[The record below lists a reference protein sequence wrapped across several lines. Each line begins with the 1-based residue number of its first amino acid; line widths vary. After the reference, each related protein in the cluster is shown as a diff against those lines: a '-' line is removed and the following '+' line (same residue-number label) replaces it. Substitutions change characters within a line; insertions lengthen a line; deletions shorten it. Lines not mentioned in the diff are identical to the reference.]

1 MIIYRIVDITCSLK
15 NDSTLEILKESV
27 FNPTKEKLIKRANH
41 YENKD
46 GIVSYGYMYDNMI
59 LGLIVLDNTSKNE
72 MIILDIA
79 VKKDKQKLGIG
90 RDLLNY
96 VICELKPR
104 ILVAETDDDAVG
116 FYEKNKFEIVN
127 LGEKYSNINR
137 YECKYF
143 NLTNT

>member
-1 MIIYRIVDITCSLK
+1 MYRIVDISCSLK
-15 NDSTLEILKESV
+15 NDSVLEILKQSV
-27 FNPTKEKLIKRANH
+27 FDPTKEKVIKRATY

-46 GIVSYGYMYDNMI
+46 GIVSYGYIYDDMI
-59 LGLIVLDNTSKNE
+59 LGLIVLDNTSKDE

-116 FYEKNKFEIVN
+116 FYEKNKFKIAN
-127 LGEKYSNINR
+127 LGEKYSNNNR

-143 NLTNT
+143 NLTNP